1 MEETQVVIPN
11 SFDDFIQGIPQET
24 VEIKTAEDSLITRF
38 ANERIQWTD
47 KINNLSVKMKKIPD
61 IVELQTLVYTE
72 RQRAVEYYHYLLS
85 FLYRINKSYR
95 KQFAEKYDYYTY
107 RSQKRFPN
115 ERNKEI
121 QIMAELRDIIFKKE
135 LLENH
140 SKFMDKTI
148 STMDNIIFG
157 IKSRIEVEQIMNG
170 K

>member
-85 FLYRINKSYR
+85 FLYRINKSYS
-95 KQFAEKYDYYTY
+95 KQFAEIYDYYTY

-115 ERNKEI
+115 
-121 QIMAELRDIIFKKE
+121 
-135 LLENH
+135 
-140 SKFMDKTI
+140 
-148 STMDNIIFG
+148 
-157 IKSRIEVEQIMNG
+157 
-170 K
+170 